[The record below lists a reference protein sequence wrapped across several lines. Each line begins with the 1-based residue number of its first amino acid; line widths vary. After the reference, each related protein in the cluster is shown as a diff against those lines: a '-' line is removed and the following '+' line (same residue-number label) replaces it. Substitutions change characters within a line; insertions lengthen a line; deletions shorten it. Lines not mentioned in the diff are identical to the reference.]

1 MAKPVYTA
9 PALDLSAGVRVATL
23 TWVVGLEGSTV
34 GFQALMVPS
43 RAAKIKTAGPELL
56 FSVIA
61 KSVGFGLIFP
71 TTPVGVPRVPAGTE
85 GAAGI
90 DTKSGTCAPAA
101 VYRVENPL
109 PLSLTQYGLV
119 GSETRP
125 QPLTRRPT

>member
-1 MAKPVYTA
+1 M
-9 PALDLSAGVRVATL
+9 
-23 TWVVGLEGSTV
+23 WVVGLVGSAV

-43 RAAKIKTAGPELL
+43 RAAKIKSARPDPLL
-56 FSVIA
+56 VVMV
-61 KSVGFGLIFP
+61 KSFGFGLMFP
-71 TTPVGVPRVPAGTE
+71 TMPVGVPRVPAGTE

-125 QPLTRRPT
+125 QPLTRCAAEEGRDELGLRAADLIHCMHLRN

>member
-9 PALDLSAGVRVATL
+9 PALDLAAGVRVAAM
-23 TWVVGLEGSTV
+23 TWVTGLVGSTV

-43 RAAKIKTAGPELL
+43 RAAKIKTAGPDLL
-56 FSVIA
+56 FSVMV
-61 KSVGFGLIFP
+61 KSFGLGLMFP
-71 TTPVGVPRVPAGTE
+71 TMPVGVPRVPAGTE
-85 GAAGI
+85 GAGGI

-125 QPLTRRPT
+125 QPLTRC